1 MKSNLKERLM
11 QHNMTEELL
20 NSIVDE
26 VFDNDAYLQKNKLL
40 ETDYKRK
47 EFYNKNFSYVEPI

>member
-1 MKSNLKERLM
+1 MKSNLKERLL

-26 VFDNDAYLQKNKLL
+26 VFDNDAYLEKNELL
-40 ETDYKRK
+40 ETDY
-47 EFYNKNFSYVEPI
+47 